1 MFDQFLNK
9 ASELLAKGEPF
20 AVAEV
25 VRYLSPVSGKVGDKA
40 IVFADGT
47 VWGWIGGGCA
57 QPVVIR
63 EALKALKDG
72 RPRLVRISPSSPSQE
87 EGIVAYNMTCHSG
100 GTLDVYIEPVLPKP
114 HILILGRSPV
124 GRTLATLGKAIN
136 YTVSIAA
143 PQADPQSYPD
153 ADRVQEDFDLSGMR
167 IGPQTFI
174 VVSTQGERDEEAL
187 EQALKTNASYVAF
200 VASKVKAAKV
210 LQSVGE
216 RGISTER
223 LNQVRAPAGL
233 NIQAGSEEEIAVS
246 ILAEIVQLSRSQRI
260 EQNDMAASP
269 EEKEEARD
277 PICGMTVDL
286 RKAKYKSEFDGKPFY
301 FCCGGCKQ
309 TFDKQPDKYVLAQ
322 LSRQAASAIDVERP
336 TSDMPM
342 IEPRLQED
350 THSVGF

>member
-9 ASELLAKGEPF
+9 ASELLAKGQPF

-25 VRYLSPVSGKVGDKA
+25 VRYLSPISGKVGDKA

-57 QPVVIR
+57 QPAVIK

-72 RPRLVRISPSSPSQE
+72 KPRLVRISPSSSQE

-124 GRTLATLGKAIN
+124 GRTLARLGKAIN
-136 YTVSIAA
+136 YSVSVAA
-143 PQADPQSYPD
+143 PQADRESYPD
-153 ADRVQEDFDLSGMR
+153 ADQVQADLDLSGVR
-167 IGPQTFI
+167 IGPQTFV
-174 VVSTQGERDEEAL
+174 VVSTQGECDEEAL

-210 LQSVGE
+210 LQAIGE
-216 RGISTER
+216 QGISTER
-223 LNQVRAPAGL
+223 LTQVRAPAGL
-233 NIQAGSEEEIAVS
+233 NIQASTEEEIAVS
-246 ILAEIVQLSRSQRI
+246 ILAEIVQLSRSQAI
-260 EQNDMAASP
+260 EQNDMAASL
-269 EEKEEARD
+269 EEKGEARD
-277 PICGMTVDL
+277 PICGMTVDI
-286 RKAKYKSEFDGKPFY
+286 RKTKYKSEFDGKPFY

-309 TFDKQPDKYVLAQ
+309 TFDQQPDKHVLAI
-322 LSRQAASAIDVERP
+322 AE
-336 TSDMPM
+336 
-342 IEPRLQED
+342 
-350 THSVGF
+350 

>member
-25 VRYLSPVSGKVGDKA
+25 VRYLSPISGKVGDKA

-57 QPVVIR
+57 QPAVIK
-63 EALKALKDG
+63 EALKSLKDG
-72 RPRLVRISPSSPSQE
+72 RPRLVRISPSSSQE

-124 GRTLATLGKAIN
+124 GRTLARLGRAIN
-136 YTVSIAA
+136 YSVSVAA
-143 PQADPQSYPD
+143 PQADHASYPD
-153 ADRVQEDFDLSGMR
+153 ADQVQADLDLSGVR

-174 VVSTQGERDEEAL
+174 VVSTQGEYDEEAL
-187 EQALKTNASYVAF
+187 ERALKTNASYVAF

-233 NIQAGSEEEIAVS
+233 NIQAGTEEEIAVS
-246 ILAEIVQLSRSQRI
+246 ILAEIVQLSRKQAV
-260 EQNDMAASP
+260 EQNDIAASQ
-269 EEKEEARD
+269 EIKEEATD
-277 PICGMTVDL
+277 PICGMTVDV
-286 RKAKYKSEFDGKPFY
+286 RKAKYRSEFAGKPFY

-309 TFDKQPDKYVLAQ
+309 AFDKQPDKYGLAH
-322 LSRQAASAIDVERP
+322 LS
-336 TSDMPM
+336 T
-342 IEPRLQED
+342 
-350 THSVGF
+350 

>member
-9 ASELLAKGEPF
+9 ASELLAKGESF

-25 VRYLSPVSGKVGDKA
+25 VRYQSPISGKVGDKA

-47 VWGWIGGGCA
+47 VWGWIGGGRA
-57 QPVVIR
+57 QPAVIK

-72 RPRLVRISPSSPSQE
+72 KPRLVRISPSSSQE
-87 EGIVAYNMTCHSG
+87 EGVVAYNMTCYSG
-100 GTLDVYIEPVLPKP
+100 GTLDIYIEPVLPKP

-124 GRTLATLGKAIN
+124 GRTLARLGKAIS
-136 YTVSIAA
+136 YTVSVAA
-143 PQADPQSYPD
+143 PQADRESYPD
-153 ADRVQEDFDLSGMR
+153 ADQVQADLDLSGVR
-167 IGPQTFI
+167 IGPRTFI
-174 VVSTQGERDEEAL
+174 VVSTQGECDEEAL

-210 LQSVGE
+210 LQYVGE

-246 ILAEIVQLSRSQRI
+246 ILAEIVQLNRSQAI
-260 EQNDMAASP
+260 KQNDMAASP
-269 EEKEEARD
+269 EEKEEAKD
-277 PICGMTVDL
+277 PICGMTVDT
-286 RKAKYKSEFDGKPFY
+286 RTAKYKSEFDGKPFY

-309 TFDKQPDKYVLAQ
+309 TFDKQPDKYVLAI
-322 LSRQAASAIDVERP
+322 AE
-336 TSDMPM
+336 
-342 IEPRLQED
+342 
-350 THSVGF
+350 

>member
-25 VRYLSPVSGKVGDKA
+25 VRYLSPISGKVGDKA

-57 QPVVIR
+57 QPAVIK

-72 RPRLVRISPSSPSQE
+72 RPRLVRISPSSSQE

-124 GRTLATLGKAIN
+124 GRTLAALGKAIN
-136 YTVSIAA
+136 YSVSVAA
-143 PQADPQSYPD
+143 PQADRESYPN
-153 ADRVQEDFDLSGMR
+153 ADRVQADLDLSRVR

-174 VVSTQGERDEEAL
+174 VVSTQGECDEEAL
-187 EQALKTNASYVAF
+187 EHALKTNASYVAF
-200 VASKVKAAKV
+200 IASKVKAAKV

-216 RGISTER
+216 RGVSAER

-233 NIQAGSEEEIAVS
+233 NIQAGTEEEIAVS
-246 ILAEIVQLSRSQRI
+246 ILAEIVQLSRKEAV
-260 EQNDMAASP
+260 EQNDIAASQAI
-269 EEKEEARD
+269 KEEVTD
-277 PICGMTVDL
+277 PICGMTVDA
-286 RKAKYKSEFDGKPFY
+286 RKAKYRSDFDGKPFY

-309 TFDKQPDKYVLAQ
+309 AFDKRPDKYVPAH
-322 LSRQAASAIDVERP
+322 LSA
-336 TSDMPM
+336 
-342 IEPRLQED
+342 
-350 THSVGF
+350 

>member
-25 VRYLSPVSGKVGDKA
+25 VRYLSPISGKVGDKA

-57 QPVVIR
+57 QPAVIK

-72 RPRLVRISPSSPSQE
+72 KPRLVRIGPSSSQE
-87 EGIVAYNMTCHSG
+87 EGIVAYSVTCHSG

-124 GRTLATLGKAIN
+124 GRTLARLGKAIS
-136 YTVSIAA
+136 YTVSVAA
-143 PQADPQSYPD
+143 SQADRESYPD
-153 ADRVQEDFDLSGMR
+153 ADRVQADLDLSGVR

-174 VVSTQGERDEEAL
+174 VVSTQGECDEEAL
-187 EQALKTNASYVAF
+187 EQALKTDASYVAF

-210 LQSVGE
+210 LQYVGE

-233 NIQAGSEEEIAVS
+233 NIQASSEEEIAVS
-246 ILAEIVQLSRSQRI
+246 ILAEIVQLSRSQATK
-260 EQNDMAASP
+260 QNYMAASP
-269 EEKEEARD
+269 EEQEEAKD
-277 PICGMTVDL
+277 PICGMTVDI
-286 RKAKYKSEFDGKPFY
+286 RTTKYESEFDDKPFY

-309 TFDKQPDKYVLAQ
+309 TFDKQPDKYVL
-322 LSRQAASAIDVERP
+322 
-336 TSDMPM
+336 
-342 IEPRLQED
+342 D
-350 THSVGF
+350 TFPHK

>member
-25 VRYLSPVSGKVGDKA
+25 VRFLSPISGKVGDKA

-47 VWGWIGGGCA
+47 IWGWIGGGCA
-57 QPVVIR
+57 QPAVIK

-72 RPRLVRISPSSPSQE
+72 RPRLVRISPSSSQE
-87 EGIVAYNMTCHSG
+87 EGIVAYSMTCHSG

-124 GRTLATLGKAIN
+124 GRTLARLGKAIN
-136 YTVSIAA
+136 YSVSVAA
-143 PQADPQSYPD
+143 PQADRESFPD
-153 ADRVQEDFDLSGMR
+153 ADRVQPDLDLSGAR

-174 VVSTQGERDEEAL
+174 VVSTQGECDEEAL

-200 VASKVKAAKV
+200 VASKVKAARV
-210 LQSVGE
+210 LQSVAE

-223 LNQVRAPAGL
+223 LSHVRAPAGL
-233 NIQAGSEEEIAVS
+233 NIQAGTEEEIAVS
-246 ILAEIVQLSRSQRI
+246 ILAEIVQLSRKQAV
-260 EQNDMAASP
+260 EQNDIATSQ
-269 EEKEEARD
+269 EVKEEARD
-277 PICGMTVDL
+277 PICGMTVDVG
-286 RKAKYKSEFDGKPFY
+286 KAKYKSEFDGKSFY

-309 TFDKQPDKYVLAQ
+309 AFDKQPEKYVLAH
-322 LSRQAASAIDVERP
+322 LS
-336 TSDMPM
+336 T
-342 IEPRLQED
+342 
-350 THSVGF
+350 